1 MIDQANRPRARYID
15 LVLRVAVA
23 LPSSFDDVG
32 EYFADATAL
41 EAAGADAIWLDDSAL
56 DPWVVLGGIA
66 AVTHRVGLGCMLAS
80 AGAFPS
86 SSLAPAVAALHKLS
100 RGRIVVALPD
110 QGKFTEHVAALR
122 AAGARIF
129 TTSAQEKAADGCILR
144 VDSPDQLPSKS
155 DSELE
160 MWAFVA
166 APRDRESWAQVLS
179 SYDAAGVSGVIVP
192 WSPRLVDL
200 LRNPE
205 PDDRTDLLI
214 STG

>member
-1 MIDQANRPRARYID
+1 MT

-23 LPSSFDDVG
+23 LPASFDDVG
-32 EYFADATAL
+32 EYLADATAL
-41 EAAGADAIWLDDSAL
+41 EAAGADMIWLDDSAL

-80 AGAFPS
+80 AGAFPP
-86 SSLAPAVAALHKLS
+86 SSLGPPVAALHKLS
-100 RGRIVVALPD
+100 RGRIVVAVSD
-110 QGKFTEHVAALR
+110 QEKLAEHVAALR

-129 TTSAQEKAADGCILR
+129 TTSAQEKAADGVILR
-144 VDSPDQLPSKS
+144 VDSAHQLPSKS

-160 MWAFVA
+160 MWASIA
-166 APRDRESWAQVLS
+166 APQDRESWAQVLS
-179 SYDAAGVSGVIVP
+179 SYDAAGASGVIVP
-192 WSPRLVDL
+192 WSARLVDL

>member
-1 MIDQANRPRARYID
+1 LT

-23 LPSSFDDVG
+23 LPSFFDDVG
-32 EYFADATAL
+32 EYLADATAL
-41 EAAGADAIWLDDSAL
+41 EAAGADTIWLDDSDL

-80 AGAFPS
+80 ASAFPS

-100 RGRIVVALPD
+100 RGRIVIAVPD

-129 TTSAQEKAADGCILR
+129 TTSAQEKAADGVILR
-144 VDSPDQLPSKS
+144 VDSPDQLPSKP

-160 MWAFVA
+160 MWAFIA
-166 APRDRESWAQVLS
+166 APQDRESWAQVLS

>member
-1 MIDQANRPRARYID
+1 
-15 LVLRVAVA
+15 
-23 LPSSFDDVG
+23 LPAYFDDVG
-32 EYFADATAL
+32 EYLADATAL
-41 EAAGADAIWLDDSAL
+41 ESAGADTIWLDDSAL

-66 AVTHRVGLGCMLAS
+66 AVTHRVGLGCMLA
-80 AGAFPS
+80 GAFPS

-100 RGRIVVALPD
+100 RGRIVVAVPD
-110 QGKFTEHVAALR
+110 QGSLMEHVAGLR
-122 AAGARIF
+122 AAGARVF
-129 TTSAQEKAADGCILR
+129 TTSAQEKAADGVILR
-144 VDSPDQLPSKS
+144 VDSPDQLPSKP

-160 MWAFVA
+160 MWASIA
-166 APRDRESWAQVLS
+166 APRDRESWAQVVS